1 MDSSNF
7 QPPVRRS
14 LSNEEL
20 EARVNQAMSSHSGV
34 EAVMELL
41 VAQEALRAQED
52 QEEQLWVENMRQ
64 NGSPEA
70 QAALNT
76 FLGVST
82 PTPVQEPVAE
92 VETPFVEP
100 VQVVEP
106 VQIAEPVVEVPVV
119 EAPVQP
125 EPPKA
130 PPVFTWLN
138 PAPPTPVAKPDLIEE
153 PVVEITEEEI
163 IEAIQPE
170 EPSAFSWFTK
180 TEEPEAVLVEETVV
194 EIVEVLPEE
203 TVVEIVEVLP
213 EEDLVPAGS
222 ESESEFEMLLAA
234 AAAEEEL
241 TALEE
246 SEKKTVVSLAATE
259 SNVLIPSDEHRNRGP
274 LSQLWVWIG
283 ASATIVPVL
292 LVWLLI
298 SLGLNATAVTS
309 ALVGGYFVSGLLIAV
324 AAIAGKR
331 SGLSTATISRSVFGV
346 WGNSIP
352 LSLSFL
358 VRVVV
363 AAILVSAF
371 TFFLNQLG
379 VMTEEFATVLLDV
392 AGIEFTLGFVF
403 QIVFVLAAASVA
415 LFRGTLGRTTQVLI
429 SVIAF
434 ALFIESFAAVA
445 SQSVSFTAVGST
457 ELVSL
462 TGLAGFALVVMVNLT
477 LWFALAPNISK
488 AIPMSVR
495 GIKVFSAVLVANFAL
510 PVLVGIGAV
519 LWLGSLS
526 AATTTAALSPLQ
538 ALEVLPTWAQGTVT
552 AGAALA
558 IFFATVLTL
567 RTAALDY
574 VSLFRTKSRVTGLV
588 LTVVA
593 VALALSLFAQ
603 QPESQ
608 QVTYLSNLFI
618 LVAAISAGWV
628 GIFAADVAIR
638 RQAYHELSLSRSYG
652 LYKKFNILALITWLI
667 TLAVSVALIPVNL
680 FGFDFMGFALPMI
693 GIEANVGSAAI
704 GFLATVTI
712 GMLLTF
718 AIRIPQIRKQ
728 EREVLELE
736 ARRDQLNDIFVG
748 TE

>member
-41 VAQEALRAQED
+41 VAQEALRVEED
-52 QEEQLWVENMRQ
+52 RQEQLWIDSMRQ

-70 QAALNT
+70 QAALNS
-76 FLGVST
+76 FLGIAA
-82 PTPVQEPVAE
+82 PAPVAEPVAP
-92 VETPFVEP
+92 VEPPYVEP
-100 VQVVEP
+100 VQVVE
-106 VQIAEPVVEVPVV
+106 IAPVVETPVA

-138 PAPPTPVAKPDLIEE
+138 PAPPTPVAKPEVIAEPEVEE
-153 PVVEITEEEI
+153 VVE
-163 IEAIQPE
+163 EAIVEPIEPEQP
-170 EPSAFSWFTK
+170 STFSWFTK
-180 TEEPEAVLVEETVV
+180 TEEPEVESEEVLVEETIV

-203 TVVEIVEVLP
+203 ELAPI
-213 EEDLVPAGS
+213 GS
-222 ESESEFEMLLAA
+222 ESETEFEKLLAA

-246 SEKKTVVSLAATE
+246 SEKKSVATLVATE

-274 LSQLWVWIG
+274 LSQLLVWLG

-298 SLGLNATAVTS
+298 SLGLNATAITVS
-309 ALVGGYFVSGLLIAV
+309 LVGGYLVSGLLIAV

-352 LSLSFL
+352 LTISF
-358 VRVVV
+358 VSRVAV
-363 AAILVSAF
+363 AAILVSIF
-371 TFFLNQLG
+371 TFFMNQLG
-379 VMTEEFATVLLDV
+379 VMQEVFATVLLNV

-403 QIVFVLAAASVA
+403 QIAFVLSAATVA
-415 LFRGTLGRTTQVLI
+415 IFRGTLGRTVQALI
-429 SVIAF
+429 SLVGFIVF
-434 ALFIESFAAVA
+434 AESFAALA
-445 SQSVSFTAVGST
+445 GQSVSFTAVGPT
-457 ELVSL
+457 ELISL

-495 GIKVFSAVLVANFAL
+495 GIKVFSAVLVANFAI
-510 PVLVGIGAV
+510 PAIVGVLAV

-526 AATTTAALSPLQ
+526 TLAATASLSPQ
-538 ALEVLPTWAQGTVT
+538 QVLEVLPTWAQGTLT
-552 AGAALA
+552 AGAALT
-558 IFFATVLTL
+558 IFFATILSL

-593 VALALSLFAQ
+593 TVLLLALFAQ

-608 QVTYLSNLFI
+608 QVTYLSNLFV
-618 LVAAISAGWV
+618 LVAAVSAGWI

-652 LYKKFNILALITWLI
+652 LYKKFNILALITWVL
-667 TLAVSVALIPVNL
+667 TLALAVALIPVTL
-680 FGFDFMGFALPMI
+680 FGFDFMGFALPYL
-693 GIEANVGSAAI
+693 GLEANIGSAAI
-704 GFLATVTI
+704 GFLATLTF
-712 GMLLTF
+712 GMLITF

-748 TE
+748 NE

>member
-1 MDSSNF
+1 MDFSNF

-41 VAQEALRAQED
+41 VAQEALRVEED
-52 QEEQLWVENMRQ
+52 RQEQLWIDSMRQ

-70 QAALNT
+70 QAALNS
-76 FLGVST
+76 FLGIST
-82 PTPVQEPVAE
+82 PEPVQEPVAP
-92 VETPFVEP
+92 VEPPHVEP
-100 VQVVEP
+100 VQVVE
-106 VQIAEPVVEVPVV
+106 VAPVVENPVA

-138 PAPPTPVAKPDLIEE
+138 PAPPTPVAKPEVIAE
-153 PVVEITEEEI
+153 PEVVEEVVEV
-163 IEAIQPE
+163 IEPEQP
-170 EPSAFSWFTK
+170 STFSWFTK
-180 TEEPEAVLVEETVV
+180 TEEPEVEPEEVLVEETLV
-194 EIVEVLPEE
+194 EIVEVLTEE
-203 TVVEIVEVLP
+203 ELAPI
-213 EEDLVPAGS
+213 GS
-222 ESESEFEMLLAA
+222 ESETEFEMLLAA

-246 SEKKTVVSLAATE
+246 SEKKSVATLVTAE

-274 LSQLWVWIG
+274 LSQLWVWLG

-298 SLGLNATAVTS
+298 SLGLNATAITVS
-309 ALVGGYFVSGLLIAV
+309 LVGGYLVSGLLIAA

-352 LSLSFL
+352 LTISLVS
-358 VRVVV
+358 RVTV
-363 AAILVSAF
+363 AAILVSIY
-371 TFFLNQLG
+371 TFFMNQLG
-379 VMTEEFATVLLDV
+379 VMKEEFATVLLNV
-392 AGIEFTLGFVF
+392 AGIELTLGFVF
-403 QIVFVLAAASVA
+403 QIVFVLGAAIIAS
-415 LFRGTLGRTTQVLI
+415 LRGIVGRTVQLLI
-429 SVIAF
+429 SLLGFVI
-434 ALFIESFAAVA
+434 FIESFAAVA
-445 SQSVSFTAVGST
+445 GQGVSFTAVGPT
-457 ELVSL
+457 ELISL

-495 GIKVFSAVLVANFAL
+495 GIKVFTAVLVANFAV
-510 PVLVGIGAV
+510 PAIVGVLAV

-526 AATTTAALSPLQ
+526 ALAATATLSPQQ
-538 ALEVLPTWAQGTVT
+538 ALEVLPTWAQGTLT
-552 AGAALA
+552 AGAALT
-558 IFFATVLTL
+558 IFFATILSL

-593 VALALSLFAQ
+593 TLLLLALFAQ

-608 QVTYLSNLFI
+608 QVTYLSNLFV
-618 LVAAISAGWV
+618 LVAAGSAGWI

-652 LYKKFNILALITWLI
+652 LYKKFNILALFTWVL
-667 TLAVSVALIPVNL
+667 TLALAVALIPVTL
-680 FGFDFMGFALPMI
+680 FGFDFMGFALPYL
-693 GIEANVGSAAI
+693 GLEANIGSAAI
-704 GFLATVTI
+704 GFLATLTF
-712 GMLLTF
+712 GMLITF
-718 AIRIPQIRKQ
+718 ATRIPQIRKQ

-748 TE
+748 NE

>member
-41 VAQEALRAQED
+41 VAQEALRVEED
-52 QEEQLWVENMRQ
+52 REEQLWIDNMRQ

-70 QAALNT
+70 QAALNS
-76 FLGVST
+76 FLGISN
-82 PTPVQEPVAE
+82 PAPVQEPVAP
-92 VETPFVEP
+92 VEPPYVEP
-100 VQVVEP
+100 VQVVE
-106 VQIAEPVVEVPVV
+106 IAPVVETPVA
-119 EAPVQP
+119 ETPVQP
-125 EPPKA
+125 EAPKA

-138 PAPPTPVAKPDLIEE
+138 PAPPTPVAKPE
-153 PVVEITEEEI
+153 VVEVPEVIAEPAVVEEVSEEAI

-170 EPSAFSWFTK
+170 QPSTFSWFTK
-180 TEEPEAVLVEETVV
+180 TEEPEAEPEDVVVEETLV

-203 TVVEIVEVLP
+203 ELAP
-213 EEDLVPAGS
+213 SGS
-222 ESESEFEMLLAA
+222 ESETEFEMLLAA

-246 SEKKTVVSLAATE
+246 SEKKSVATLVATE

-274 LSQLWVWIG
+274 LSQLWVWLG

-298 SLGLNATAVTS
+298 SLGLNATAITVS
-309 ALVGGYFVSGLLIAV
+309 LVGGYLVSGLLIAV

-331 SGLSTATISRSVFGV
+331 SGLSTGTISRSVFGV

-352 LSLSFL
+352 LTFAFF

-363 AAILVSAF
+363 AAILVSVF
-371 TFFLNQLG
+371 TLLMNQLG
-379 VMTEEFATVLLDV
+379 VMQEEFATVLLDV
-392 AGIEFTLGFVF
+392 AGIEFTLGLVF
-403 QIVFVLAAASVA
+403 QIVFVLAAATIAS
-415 LFRGTLGRTTQVLI
+415 LRGTLGRTVQVLI
-429 SVIAF
+429 SVVGLI
-434 ALFIESFAAVA
+434 LFIESFAAIA
-445 SQSVSFTAVGST
+445 GQSVSFTAVGPT

-495 GIKVFSAVLVANFAL
+495 GIKVFSAVLVANFAV
-510 PVLVGIGAV
+510 PALVGVLAV

-526 AATTTAALSPLQ
+526 TLAATASLSPRQ
-538 ALEVLPTWAQGTVT
+538 ALEVLPTWAQGTLT
-552 AGAALA
+552 AGAALT
-558 IFFATVLTL
+558 IFFSTILSL

-574 VSLFRTKSRVTGLV
+574 ISLFRTKSRITGLV
-588 LTVVA
+588 LTVV
-593 VALALSLFAQ
+593 VTVLLLALFAQ

-608 QVTYLSNLFI
+608 QVTYLSNLFV
-618 LVAAISAGWV
+618 LVAAVSAGWI

-652 LYKKFNILALITWLI
+652 LYKKFNVLALITWVL
-667 TLAVSVALIPVNL
+667 TLALAVALIPVTL
-680 FGFDFMGFALPMI
+680 FGFDFMGFALPYL
-693 GIEANVGSAAI
+693 GLEANIGSAAI
-704 GFLATVTI
+704 GFLATLTF
-712 GMLLTF
+712 GMLITF

-748 TE
+748 NE

>member
-41 VAQEALRAQED
+41 VAQEALRVEED
-52 QEEQLWVENMRQ
+52 RQEQLWIDSMRQ

-70 QAALNT
+70 QAALNS
-76 FLGVST
+76 FLGIST
-82 PTPVQEPVAE
+82 PTPVAEPVAP
-92 VETPFVEP
+92 VEPPYVEP
-100 VQVVEP
+100 VQVVE
-106 VQIAEPVVEVPVV
+106 IAPVVETPVA

-138 PAPPTPVAKPDLIEE
+138 PAPPTPVAKPEVIAE
-153 PVVEITEEEI
+153 PEVVEEVVE
-163 IEAIQPE
+163 EAIVEPIEPEQP
-170 EPSAFSWFTK
+170 STFSWFTK
-180 TEEPEAVLVEETVV
+180 TEEPEVESEEVLVEETIV

-203 TVVEIVEVLP
+203 ELAPI
-213 EEDLVPAGS
+213 GS
-222 ESESEFEMLLAA
+222 ESETEFEMLLAA

-246 SEKKTVVSLAATE
+246 SEKKSVATLVATE

-274 LSQLWVWIG
+274 LSQLLVWLG

-298 SLGLNATAVTS
+298 SLGLNATAITVS
-309 ALVGGYFVSGLLIAV
+309 LVAGYLVSGLLIAV

-352 LSLSFL
+352 LTISF
-358 VRVVV
+358 VSRVAV
-363 AAILVSAF
+363 AAILVSIF
-371 TFFLNQLG
+371 TFFMNQLG
-379 VMTEEFATVLLDV
+379 VMQEEFATVLLNV

-403 QIVFVLAAASVA
+403 QIVFVLAAATVA
-415 LFRGTLGRTTQVLI
+415 IFRGTLGRTVQALI
-429 SVIAF
+429 SLVGFIVF
-434 ALFIESFAAVA
+434 AESFAALA
-445 SQSVSFTAVGST
+445 GQSVSFTAVGPT
-457 ELVSL
+457 ELISL

-495 GIKVFSAVLVANFAL
+495 GIKVFSAVLVANFAI
-510 PVLVGIGAV
+510 PAIVGVLAV

-526 AATTTAALSPLQ
+526 TLAATASLSPQ
-538 ALEVLPTWAQGTVT
+538 QVLEVLPTWAQGTLT
-552 AGAALA
+552 AGAALT
-558 IFFATVLTL
+558 IFFATILSL

-574 VSLFRTKSRVTGLV
+574 VSLFRTKSRLTGLV

-593 VALALSLFAQ
+593 TVLLLALFAQ

-608 QVTYLSNLFI
+608 QVTYLSNLFV
-618 LVAAISAGWV
+618 LVAAVSAGWI

-652 LYKKFNILALITWLI
+652 LYKKFNILALITWVL
-667 TLAVSVALIPVNL
+667 TLALAVALIPVTL
-680 FGFDFMGFALPMI
+680 FGFDFMGFALPYL
-693 GIEANVGSAAI
+693 GLEANIGSAAI
-704 GFLATVTI
+704 GFLATLTF
-712 GMLLTF
+712 GMLITF

-748 TE
+748 NE

>member
-41 VAQEALRAQED
+41 VAQEALRVEED
-52 QEEQLWVENMRQ
+52 REEQLWIDNMRQ

-70 QAALNT
+70 QAALNS
-76 FLGVST
+76 FLGISN
-82 PTPVQEPVAE
+82 PAPVQEPVAP
-92 VETPFVEP
+92 VEPPYVEP
-100 VQVVEP
+100 VQVVE
-106 VQIAEPVVEVPVV
+106 IAPVVETPVA
-119 EAPVQP
+119 ETPVQP
-125 EPPKA
+125 EAPKA

-138 PAPPTPVAKPDLIEE
+138 PAPPTPVAKPE
-153 PVVEITEEEI
+153 VVEVPEVIAEPAVVEEVVE
-163 IEAIQPE
+163 EAIVEPIEPEQP
-170 EPSAFSWFTK
+170 STFSWFTK
-180 TEEPEAVLVEETVV
+180 TEEPEAEPEDVVVEETLV

-203 TVVEIVEVLP
+203 ELAP
-213 EEDLVPAGS
+213 SGS
-222 ESESEFEMLLAA
+222 ESETEFEMLLAA

-246 SEKKTVVSLAATE
+246 SEKKSVATLVATE

-274 LSQLWVWIG
+274 LSQLWVWLG

-298 SLGLNATAVTS
+298 SLGLNATAITVS
-309 ALVGGYFVSGLLIAV
+309 LVGGYLVSGLLIAV

-352 LSLSFL
+352 LTFAFF

-363 AAILVSAF
+363 AAILVSVF
-371 TFFLNQLG
+371 TLLMNQLG
-379 VMTEEFATVLLDV
+379 VMQEEFATVLLDV
-392 AGIEFTLGFVF
+392 AGIEFTLGLVF
-403 QIVFVLAAASVA
+403 QIVFVLAAATIAS
-415 LFRGTLGRTTQVLI
+415 LRGSLGRTVQVLI
-429 SVIAF
+429 SVVGLI
-434 ALFIESFAAVA
+434 LFIESFAAIA
-445 SQSVSFTAVGST
+445 GQSVSFTAVGPT

-495 GIKVFSAVLVANFAL
+495 GIKVFSAVLVANFAV
-510 PVLVGIGAV
+510 PAIVGVLAV

-526 AATTTAALSPLQ
+526 TLAATAALSPQQ
-538 ALEVLPTWAQGTVT
+538 ALEVLPTWAQGTLT
-552 AGAALA
+552 AGAALT
-558 IFFATVLTL
+558 IFFATILSL

-574 VSLFRTKSRVTGLV
+574 VSLFRTKSRITGLV
-588 LTVVA
+588 LTVV
-593 VALALSLFAQ
+593 VTVLLLALFAQ

-608 QVTYLSNLFI
+608 QVTYLSNLFV
-618 LVAAISAGWV
+618 LVAAGSAGWI

-652 LYKKFNILALITWLI
+652 LYKKFNVLALITWVL
-667 TLAVSVALIPVNL
+667 TLALAVALIPVTL
-680 FGFDFMGFALPMI
+680 FGFDFMGFALPYL
-693 GIEANVGSAAI
+693 GLEANIGSAAI
-704 GFLATVTI
+704 GFLATLTF
-712 GMLLTF
+712 GMLITF

-748 TE
+748 NE

>member
-1 MDSSNF
+1 
-7 QPPVRRS
+7 
-14 LSNEEL
+14 
-20 EARVNQAMSSHSGV
+20 
-34 EAVMELL
+34 MELL
-41 VAQEALRAQED
+41 VAQEALRVEED
-52 QEEQLWVENMRQ
+52 RQEQLWIDSMRQ

-70 QAALNT
+70 QAALNS
-76 FLGVST
+76 FLGIAA
-82 PTPVQEPVAE
+82 PAPVAEPVAP
-92 VETPFVEP
+92 VEPPYVEP
-100 VQVVEP
+100 VQVVE
-106 VQIAEPVVEVPVV
+106 IAPVVETPVA

-138 PAPPTPVAKPDLIEE
+138 PAPPTPVAKPEVIAEPEVEE
-153 PVVEITEEEI
+153 VVE
-163 IEAIQPE
+163 EAIVEPIEPEQP
-170 EPSAFSWFTK
+170 STFSWFTK
-180 TEEPEAVLVEETVV
+180 TEEPEVESEEVLVEETIV

-203 TVVEIVEVLP
+203 ELAPI
-213 EEDLVPAGS
+213 GS
-222 ESESEFEMLLAA
+222 ESETEFEKLLAA

-246 SEKKTVVSLAATE
+246 SEKKSVATLVATE

-274 LSQLWVWIG
+274 LSQLLVWLG

-298 SLGLNATAVTS
+298 SLGLNATAITVS
-309 ALVGGYFVSGLLIAV
+309 LVGGYLVSGLLIAV

-352 LSLSFL
+352 LTISF
-358 VRVVV
+358 VSRVAV
-363 AAILVSAF
+363 AAILVSIF
-371 TFFLNQLG
+371 TFFMNQLG
-379 VMTEEFATVLLDV
+379 VMQEVFATVLLNV

-403 QIVFVLAAASVA
+403 QIAFVLSAATVA
-415 LFRGTLGRTTQVLI
+415 IFRGTLGRTVQALI
-429 SVIAF
+429 SLVGFIVF
-434 ALFIESFAAVA
+434 AESFAALA
-445 SQSVSFTAVGST
+445 GQSVSFTAVGPT
-457 ELVSL
+457 ELISL

-495 GIKVFSAVLVANFAL
+495 GIKVFSAVLVANFAI
-510 PVLVGIGAV
+510 PAIVGVLAV

-526 AATTTAALSPLQ
+526 TLAATASLSPQ
-538 ALEVLPTWAQGTVT
+538 QVLEVLPTWAQGTLT
-552 AGAALA
+552 AGAALT
-558 IFFATVLTL
+558 IFFATILSL

-593 VALALSLFAQ
+593 TVLLLALFAQ

-608 QVTYLSNLFI
+608 QVTYLSNLFV
-618 LVAAISAGWV
+618 LVAAVSAGWI

-652 LYKKFNILALITWLI
+652 LYKKFNILALITWVL
-667 TLAVSVALIPVNL
+667 TLALAVALIPVTL
-680 FGFDFMGFALPMI
+680 FGFDFMGFALPYL
-693 GIEANVGSAAI
+693 GLEANIGSAAI
-704 GFLATVTI
+704 GFLATLTF
-712 GMLLTF
+712 GMLITF

-748 TE
+748 NE

>member
-1 MDSSNF
+1 
-7 QPPVRRS
+7 
-14 LSNEEL
+14 
-20 EARVNQAMSSHSGV
+20 
-34 EAVMELL
+34 MELL
-41 VAQEALRAQED
+41 VAQEALRVEED
-52 QEEQLWVENMRQ
+52 RQEQLWIDSMRQ

-70 QAALNT
+70 QAALNS
-76 FLGVST
+76 FLGIAA
-82 PTPVQEPVAE
+82 PAPVAEPVAP
-92 VETPFVEP
+92 VEPPYVEP
-100 VQVVEP
+100 VQVVE
-106 VQIAEPVVEVPVV
+106 IAPVVETPVA

-138 PAPPTPVAKPDLIEE
+138 PAPPTPVAKPE
-153 PVVEITEEEI
+153 VVEEVIAKPEVVEEVVE
-163 IEAIQPE
+163 EAIVEPIEPEQP
-170 EPSAFSWFTK
+170 STFSWFTK
-180 TEEPEAVLVEETVV
+180 TEEPEVEPEEVLVEETIV

-203 TVVEIVEVLP
+203 ELAPI
-213 EEDLVPAGS
+213 GS
-222 ESESEFEMLLAA
+222 ESETEFEMLLAA

-246 SEKKTVVSLAATE
+246 SEKKSVATLVATE
-259 SNVLIPSDEHRNRGP
+259 SNVLIPSDEHRNREP
-274 LSQLWVWIG
+274 LSQLLVWLG

-298 SLGLNATAVTS
+298 SLGLNATAITVS
-309 ALVGGYFVSGLLIAV
+309 LVGGYLVSGLLIAV

-352 LSLSFL
+352 LTISF
-358 VRVVV
+358 VSRVAV
-363 AAILVSAF
+363 AAILVSIF
-371 TFFLNQLG
+371 TFFMNQLG
-379 VMTEEFATVLLDV
+379 VMQEVFATVLLNV

-403 QIVFVLAAASVA
+403 QIAFVLSAATVA
-415 LFRGTLGRTTQVLI
+415 IFRGTLGRTVQALI
-429 SVIAF
+429 SLVGFIVF
-434 ALFIESFAAVA
+434 AESFAALA
-445 SQSVSFTAVGST
+445 GQSVSFTAVGPT
-457 ELVSL
+457 ELISL

-495 GIKVFSAVLVANFAL
+495 GIKVFSAVLVANFAI
-510 PVLVGIGAV
+510 PAIVGVLAV

-526 AATTTAALSPLQ
+526 TLAATASLSPQ
-538 ALEVLPTWAQGTVT
+538 QVLEVLPTWAQGTLT
-552 AGAALA
+552 AGAALT
-558 IFFATVLTL
+558 IFFATILSL

-593 VALALSLFAQ
+593 TVLLLALFAQ

-608 QVTYLSNLFI
+608 QVTYLSNLFV
-618 LVAAISAGWV
+618 LVAAVSAGWI

-652 LYKKFNILALITWLI
+652 LYKKFNILALITWVL
-667 TLAVSVALIPVNL
+667 TLALAVALIPVTL
-680 FGFDFMGFALPMI
+680 FGFDFMGFALPYL
-693 GIEANVGSAAI
+693 GLEANIGSAAI
-704 GFLATVTI
+704 GFLATLTF
-712 GMLLTF
+712 GMLITF

-748 TE
+748 NE

>member
-41 VAQEALRAQED
+41 VAQEALRVEED
-52 QEEQLWVENMRQ
+52 REEQLWIDNMRQ

-70 QAALNT
+70 QAALNS
-76 FLGVST
+76 FLGISN
-82 PTPVQEPVAE
+82 PAPVQEPVAPAE
-92 VETPFVEP
+92 PPYVEP
-100 VQVVEP
+100 VQVAE
-106 VQIAEPVVEVPVV
+106 IAPVVDTPVA
-119 EAPVQP
+119 ETPVQP
-125 EPPKA
+125 EAPKA

-138 PAPPTPVAKPDLIEE
+138 PAPTTPVAKPE
-153 PVVEITEEEI
+153 VVEVPEVIAEPEVVEEVVE
-163 IEAIQPE
+163 EAFVEPPKPEQP
-170 EPSAFSWFTK
+170 STFSWFTK
-180 TEEPEAVLVEETVV
+180 TEEPEAQLEEVVVEETLV

-203 TVVEIVEVLP
+203 ELAP
-213 EEDLVPAGS
+213 SGS
-222 ESESEFEMLLAA
+222 ESETEFEMLLAA

-246 SEKKTVVSLAATE
+246 SEKKSVATLVATE

-274 LSQLWVWIG
+274 LSQLWVWLG

-298 SLGLNATAVTS
+298 SLGLNATAITVS
-309 ALVGGYFVSGLLIAV
+309 LVGGYLVSGLLIAV

-352 LSLSFL
+352 LAISF
-358 VRVVV
+358 VSRVAV
-363 AAILVSAF
+363 AAILVSIF
-371 TFFLNQLG
+371 TFFMNQLG
-379 VMTEEFATVLLDV
+379 VMQEEFATVLLGV

-403 QIVFVLAAASVA
+403 QIVFVLGAAIIAS
-415 LFRGTLGRTTQVLI
+415 LRGIVGRTVQLLVSLLGF
-429 SVIAF
+429 VI
-434 ALFIESFAAVA
+434 FIESFAGIAG
-445 SQSVSFTAVGST
+445 QSVSFTAVGPT

-495 GIKVFSAVLVANFAL
+495 GIKVFSAVLVANFAV
-510 PVLVGIGAV
+510 PALVGVLAV

-526 AATTTAALSPLQ
+526 TLAASASLSPQQ
-538 ALEVLPTWAQGTVT
+538 ALEVLPTWAQGTLT
-552 AGAALA
+552 AGAALT
-558 IFFATVLTL
+558 IFFATILSL

-574 VSLFRTKSRVTGLV
+574 VSLFRTKSRITGLV
-588 LTVVA
+588 LTVV
-593 VALALSLFAQ
+593 VTVLLLALFAQ

-608 QVTYLSNLFI
+608 QVTYLSNLFV
-618 LVAAISAGWV
+618 LVAAVSAGWI

-652 LYKKFNILALITWLI
+652 LYKKFNILALITWVL
-667 TLAVSVALIPVNL
+667 TLALAVALIPVTL
-680 FGFDFMGFALPMI
+680 FGFDFMGFALPYL
-693 GIEANVGSAAI
+693 GLEANIGSAAI
-704 GFLATVTI
+704 GFLATLTF
-712 GMLLTF
+712 GMLITF

-748 TE
+748 NE

>member
-41 VAQEALRAQED
+41 VAQEALRVEED
-52 QEEQLWVENMRQ
+52 REEQLWIDNMRQ

-70 QAALNT
+70 QAALNS
-76 FLGVST
+76 FLGISN
-82 PTPVQEPVAE
+82 PAPVQEPVAPAE
-92 VETPFVEP
+92 PPYVEP
-100 VQVVEP
+100 VQVAEIAP
-106 VQIAEPVVEVPVV
+106 VIDTPVAET
-119 EAPVQP
+119 PVQP
-125 EPPKA
+125 EAPKA

-138 PAPPTPVAKPDLIEE
+138 PAPPTPVAKPE
-153 PVVEITEEEI
+153 VVEEVVE
-163 IEAIQPE
+163 EAIVEPPKPEQP
-170 EPSAFSWFTK
+170 STFSWFTK
-180 TEEPEAVLVEETVV
+180 TEEPEAQTEEVVVEETLV

-203 TVVEIVEVLP
+203 ELAP
-213 EEDLVPAGS
+213 SGS
-222 ESESEFEMLLAA
+222 ESETEFEMLLAA

-246 SEKKTVVSLAATE
+246 SEKKSVATLVATE

-274 LSQLWVWIG
+274 LSQLWVWLG

-298 SLGLNATAVTS
+298 SLGLNATAITVS
-309 ALVGGYFVSGLLIAV
+309 LVGGYLVSGLLIAV

-352 LSLSFL
+352 LVISF
-358 VRVVV
+358 VSRVAV
-363 AAILVSAF
+363 AAILVSIF
-371 TFFLNQLG
+371 TFFMNQLG
-379 VMTEEFATVLLDV
+379 VMQEEFATVLLNI
-392 AGIEFTLGFVF
+392 AGVEFTLGFVF
-403 QIVFVLAAASVA
+403 QIVFVLGAAIIAS
-415 LFRGTLGRTTQVLI
+415 LRGIVGRTVQLLVSLLGF
-429 SVIAF
+429 VI
-434 ALFIESFAAVA
+434 FIESFAGIAG
-445 SQSVSFTAVGST
+445 QSVSFTAVGPT

-495 GIKVFSAVLVANFAL
+495 GIKVFSAVLVANFAV
-510 PVLVGIGAV
+510 PALVGVLAV

-526 AATTTAALSPLQ
+526 TLAATASLSPQQ
-538 ALEVLPTWAQGTVT
+538 ALEVLPTWAQGTLT
-552 AGAALA
+552 AGAALT
-558 IFFATVLTL
+558 IFFATILSL

-574 VSLFRTKSRVTGLV
+574 VSLFRTKSRITALV
-588 LTVVA
+588 LTVV
-593 VALALSLFAQ
+593 VTVLLLALFAQ

-608 QVTYLSNLFI
+608 QVTYLSNLFV
-618 LVAAISAGWV
+618 LVAAGSAGWI

-652 LYKKFNILALITWLI
+652 LYKKFNILALITWVL
-667 TLAVSVALIPVNL
+667 TLALAVALIPVTL
-680 FGFDFMGFALPMI
+680 FGFDFMGFALPYL
-693 GIEANVGSAAI
+693 GLEANIGSAAI
-704 GFLATVTI
+704 GFLATLTF
-712 GMLLTF
+712 GMLITF

-748 TE
+748 NE

>member
-1 MDSSNF
+1 
-7 QPPVRRS
+7 
-14 LSNEEL
+14 
-20 EARVNQAMSSHSGV
+20 
-34 EAVMELL
+34 MELL
-41 VAQEALRAQED
+41 VAQEALRVEED
-52 QEEQLWVENMRQ
+52 REEQLWIENMRQ

-70 QAALNT
+70 KAALNS
-76 FLGVST
+76 FLGIET
-82 PTPVQEPVAE
+82 PAPVQEPVAP
-92 VETPFVEP
+92 VETPVVEP

-106 VQIAEPVVEVPVV
+106 IQIEEPVVETPVV
-119 EAPVQP
+119 EAPVQQ
-125 EPPKA
+125 EPVKA

-138 PAPPTPVAKPDLIEE
+138 PAPPTPVAKPEVIAE
-153 PVVEITEEEI
+153 PEVVEEISEEEI
-163 IEAIQPE
+163 IEAIQPQQ
-170 EPSAFSWFTK
+170 PSTFSWFTK
-180 TEEPEAVLVEETVV
+180 PEEPEAQPEEVLVEETVV
-194 EIVEVLPEE
+194 EV
-203 TVVEIVEVLP
+203 VEVLP
-213 EEDLVPAGS
+213 EEDLAPIGS
-222 ESESEFEMLLAA
+222 ESETEFEKLLAA

-246 SEKKTVVSLAATE
+246 SETKTVATLVATE

-274 LSQLWVWIG
+274 LSQLWVWLG

-298 SLGLNATAVTS
+298 SLGLNATAITVS
-309 ALVGGYFVSGLLIAV
+309 LVGGYLVSGVLIAV

-352 LSLSFL
+352 LTISF
-358 VRVVV
+358 VSRVAV

-371 TFFLNQLG
+371 TFFMNQLG
-379 VMTEEFATVLLDV
+379 VMTEVFATVLVDV
-392 AGIEFTLGFVF
+392 VGIELTLGFVF
-403 QIVFVLAAASVA
+403 QVVVVLAAATFA
-415 LFRGTLGRTTQVLI
+415 LFRGNLGRTVQALI
-429 SVIAF
+429 SIVGFVIF
-434 ALFIESFAAVA
+434 VESFAALADEGVN
-445 SQSVSFTAVGST
+445 FTAVGPT

-495 GIKVFSAVLVANFAL
+495 GIKVFSAVLVANFLVPA
-510 PVLVGIGAV
+510 LVGIGAV

-526 AATTTAALSPLQ
+526 ALTATAALSPQQ
-538 ALEVLPTWAQGTVT
+538 ALEVLPTWAQGTLT
-552 AGAALA
+552 AGAALTL
-558 IFFATVLTL
+558 FFVTILTI

-574 VSLFRTKSRVTGLV
+574 VSLFRTKSRATGIV

-593 VALALSLFAQ
+593 TVLLLVLFAQ

-608 QVTYLSNLFI
+608 QVTYLSNIFV
-618 LVAAISAGWV
+618 LVAAVTAGWI

-652 LYKKFNILALITWLI
+652 LYKKFNILALITWVL
-667 TLAVSVALIPVNL
+667 TLAVAVALIPVTL
-680 FGFDFMGFALPMI
+680 FGFDFMGFALPYL
-693 GIEANVGSAAI
+693 GLEANIGSAAI
-704 GFLATVTI
+704 GFLATVTF

-718 AIRIPQIRKQ
+718 AIRVPQIRKQ

-748 TE
+748 NE

>member
-41 VAQEALRAQED
+41 VAQEALRVEED
-52 QEEQLWVENMRQ
+52 RQEQLWIDSMRQ

-70 QAALNT
+70 QAALNS
-76 FLGVST
+76 FLGIAA
-82 PTPVQEPVAE
+82 PAPVAEPVAP
-92 VETPFVEP
+92 VEPPYVEP
-100 VQVVEP
+100 VQVVE
-106 VQIAEPVVEVPVV
+106 IAPVVETPVA

-138 PAPPTPVAKPDLIEE
+138 PAPPTPVAKPE
-153 PVVEITEEEI
+153 VVEEVIAKPEVVEEVVE
-163 IEAIQPE
+163 EAIVEPIEPEQP
-170 EPSAFSWFTK
+170 STFSWFTK
-180 TEEPEAVLVEETVV
+180 TEEPEVEPEEVLVEETIV

-203 TVVEIVEVLP
+203 ELAPI
-213 EEDLVPAGS
+213 GS
-222 ESESEFEMLLAA
+222 ESETEFEMLLAA

-246 SEKKTVVSLAATE
+246 SEKKSVATLVATE
-259 SNVLIPSDEHRNRGP
+259 SNVLIPSDEHRNREP
-274 LSQLWVWIG
+274 LSQLLVWLG

-298 SLGLNATAVTS
+298 SLGLNATAITVS
-309 ALVGGYFVSGLLIAV
+309 LVGGYLVSGLLIAV

-352 LSLSFL
+352 LTISF
-358 VRVVV
+358 VSRVAV
-363 AAILVSAF
+363 AAILVSIF
-371 TFFLNQLG
+371 TFFMNQLG
-379 VMTEEFATVLLDV
+379 VMQEVFATVLLNV

-403 QIVFVLAAASVA
+403 QIAFVLSAATVA
-415 LFRGTLGRTTQVLI
+415 IFRGTLGRTVQALI
-429 SVIAF
+429 SLVGFIVF
-434 ALFIESFAAVA
+434 AESFAALA
-445 SQSVSFTAVGST
+445 GQSVSFTAVGPT
-457 ELVSL
+457 ELISL

-495 GIKVFSAVLVANFAL
+495 GIKVFSAVLVANFAI
-510 PVLVGIGAV
+510 PAIVGVLAV

-526 AATTTAALSPLQ
+526 TLAATASLSPQ
-538 ALEVLPTWAQGTVT
+538 QVLEVLPTWAQGTLT
-552 AGAALA
+552 AGAALT
-558 IFFATVLTL
+558 IFFATILSL

-593 VALALSLFAQ
+593 TVLLLALFAQ

-608 QVTYLSNLFI
+608 QVTYLSNLFV
-618 LVAAISAGWV
+618 LVAAVSAGWI

-652 LYKKFNILALITWLI
+652 LYKKFNILALITWVL
-667 TLAVSVALIPVNL
+667 TLALAVALIPVTL
-680 FGFDFMGFALPMI
+680 FGFDFMGFALPYL
-693 GIEANVGSAAI
+693 GLEANIGSAAI
-704 GFLATVTI
+704 GFLATLTF
-712 GMLLTF
+712 GMLITF

-748 TE
+748 NE

>member
-41 VAQEALRAQED
+41 VAQEALRVEED
-52 QEEQLWVENMRQ
+52 REEQLWIENMRQ

-70 QAALNT
+70 QAALNS
-76 FLGVST
+76 FLGIET
-82 PTPVQEPVAE
+82 PAPVQEPVAP
-92 VETPFVEP
+92 VETPVVEP

-106 VQIAEPVVEVPVV
+106 IQVEEPVVDAPVV
-119 EAPVQP
+119 EAPVQQ
-125 EPPKA
+125 EPVKA

-138 PAPPTPVAKPDLIEE
+138 PAPPTPVAKPEVIAE
-153 PVVEITEEEI
+153 PEVVEEISEEEI

-170 EPSAFSWFTK
+170 QPSTFSWFTK
-180 TEEPEAVLVEETVV
+180 PEEPEAQPEEVLVEETVV
-194 EIVEVLPEE
+194 EV
-203 TVVEIVEVLP
+203 VEVLP
-213 EEDLVPAGS
+213 EEDLAPIGS
-222 ESESEFEMLLAA
+222 ESETEFEKLLAA

-246 SEKKTVVSLAATE
+246 SEKKTVATLVATE

-274 LSQLWVWIG
+274 LSQLWVWLG

-298 SLGLNATAVTS
+298 SLGLNATAITVS
-309 ALVGGYFVSGLLIAV
+309 LVGGYLVSGVLIAV

-331 SGLSTATISRSVFGV
+331 SGLSTATISRAVFGV

-352 LSLSFL
+352 LTISF
-358 VRVVV
+358 VSRVAV

-371 TFFLNQLG
+371 TFFMNQLG
-379 VMTEEFATVLLDV
+379 VMTEVFSTVLLDV
-392 AGIEFTLGFVF
+392 VGVELTLGFVF
-403 QIVFVLAAASVA
+403 QVVFVLAAATFA
-415 LFRGTLGRTTQVLI
+415 LFRGTLGRTVQALVSI
-429 SVIAF
+429 VGFVIF
-434 ALFIESFAAVA
+434 VESFASLADQGVN
-445 SQSVSFTAVGST
+445 FTAVGPT

-495 GIKVFSAVLVANFAL
+495 GIKVFSAVLVANFL
-510 PVLVGIGAV
+510 VPTLVGIAAV

-526 AATTTAALSPLQ
+526 ALAATASLSPQQ
-538 ALEVLPTWAQGTVT
+538 ALEVLPTWAQGTLT
-552 AGAALA
+552 AGAALTL
-558 IFFATVLTL
+558 FFVTILTI

-574 VSLFRTKSRVTGLV
+574 VSLFRTKSRATGVV

-593 VALALSLFAQ
+593 TVLLLVLFAQ

-608 QVTYLSNLFI
+608 QVTYLSNIFV
-618 LVAAISAGWV
+618 LVAAVTAGWI

-652 LYKKFNILALITWLI
+652 LYKKFNILALITWVL
-667 TLAVSVALIPVNL
+667 TLAVAVALIPVTL
-680 FGFDFMGFALPMI
+680 FGFDFMGFALPYL
-693 GIEANVGSAAI
+693 GLEANIGSAAI
-704 GFLATVTI
+704 GNLATVTF

-748 TE
+748 NE

>member
-1 MDSSNF
+1 
-7 QPPVRRS
+7 
-14 LSNEEL
+14 
-20 EARVNQAMSSHSGV
+20 MSSHSGV

-41 VAQEALRAQED
+41 VAQEALRVEED
-52 QEEQLWVENMRQ
+52 RQEQLWIDSMRQ

-70 QAALNT
+70 QAALNS
-76 FLGVST
+76 FLGIST
-82 PTPVQEPVAE
+82 AEPVQEPVAP
-92 VETPFVEP
+92 VEPPHVEP
-100 VQVVEP
+100 VQVVE
-106 VQIAEPVVEVPVV
+106 VAPVVENPVA

-138 PAPPTPVAKPDLIEE
+138 PAPPTPVAKPAVIAE
-153 PVVEITEEEI
+153 PEVVEDVVEV
-163 IEAIQPE
+163 IEPEQP
-170 EPSAFSWFTK
+170 STFSWFTK
-180 TEEPEAVLVEETVV
+180 TEEPEVQLEEVLVEETLV

-203 TVVEIVEVLP
+203 ELAPI
-213 EEDLVPAGS
+213 GS
-222 ESESEFEMLLAA
+222 ESETEFEMLLAA

-246 SEKKTVVSLAATE
+246 SEKKSVATLVAAE

-274 LSQLWVWIG
+274 LSQLWVWLG

-298 SLGLNATAVTS
+298 SLGLNATAITVS
-309 ALVGGYFVSGLLIAV
+309 LVGGYLVSGLLIAA

-352 LSLSFL
+352 LTISF
-358 VRVVV
+358 VSRVTV
-363 AAILVSAF
+363 AAILVSIY
-371 TFFLNQLG
+371 TFFMNQLG
-379 VMTEEFATVLLDV
+379 VMKEEFATVLLNV
-392 AGIEFTLGFVF
+392 AGIELTLGFVF
-403 QIVFVLAAASVA
+403 QIVFVLGAAIIAS
-415 LFRGTLGRTTQVLI
+415 LRGIVGRTVQLLI
-429 SVIAF
+429 SLLGFVI
-434 ALFIESFAAVA
+434 FIESFAAVA
-445 SQSVSFTAVGST
+445 GQGVSFTAVGPT
-457 ELVSL
+457 ELISL

-495 GIKVFSAVLVANFAL
+495 GIKVFTAVLVANFAV
-510 PVLVGIGAV
+510 PAIVGVLAV

-526 AATTTAALSPLQ
+526 ALAATATLSPQQ
-538 ALEVLPTWAQGTVT
+538 ALEVLPTWAQGTLT
-552 AGAALA
+552 AGAALT
-558 IFFATVLTL
+558 IFFATILSL

-593 VALALSLFAQ
+593 TLLLLALFAQ

-608 QVTYLSNLFI
+608 QVTYLSNLFV
-618 LVAAISAGWV
+618 LVAAGSAGWI

-652 LYKKFNILALITWLI
+652 LYKKFNILALITWVL
-667 TLAVSVALIPVNL
+667 TLALAVALIPVTL
-680 FGFDFMGFALPMI
+680 FGFDFMGFALPYL
-693 GIEANVGSAAI
+693 GLEANIGSAAI
-704 GFLATVTI
+704 GFLATLTF
-712 GMLLTF
+712 GMLITF
-718 AIRIPQIRKQ
+718 ATRIPQIRKQ

-748 TE
+748 NE

>member
-41 VAQEALRAQED
+41 VAQEALRVEED
-52 QEEQLWVENMRQ
+52 RQEQLWIDSMRQ

-70 QAALNT
+70 QAALNS
-76 FLGVST
+76 FLGIAA
-82 PTPVQEPVAE
+82 PAPVAEPVAP
-92 VETPFVEP
+92 VEPPYVEP
-100 VQVVEP
+100 VQVVE
-106 VQIAEPVVEVPVV
+106 IAPVVETPVA

-138 PAPPTPVAKPDLIEE
+138 PAPPTPVAKPE
-153 PVVEITEEEI
+153 VVEEVIAKPEVVEEVVE
-163 IEAIQPE
+163 EAIVEPIEPEQP
-170 EPSAFSWFTK
+170 STFSWFTK
-180 TEEPEAVLVEETVV
+180 TEEPEVEPEEVLVEETIV

-203 TVVEIVEVLP
+203 ELAPI
-213 EEDLVPAGS
+213 GS
-222 ESESEFEMLLAA
+222 ESETEFEMLLAA

-246 SEKKTVVSLAATE
+246 SEKKSVATLVATE
-259 SNVLIPSDEHRNRGP
+259 SNVLIPSDEHRNREP
-274 LSQLWVWIG
+274 LSQLLVWLG

-298 SLGLNATAVTS
+298 SLGLNATAITVS
-309 ALVGGYFVSGLLIAV
+309 LVGGYLVSGLLIAV

-352 LSLSFL
+352 LTISF
-358 VRVVV
+358 VSRVAV
-363 AAILVSAF
+363 AAILVSIF
-371 TFFLNQLG
+371 TFFMNQLG
-379 VMTEEFATVLLDV
+379 VMQEVFATVLLNV

-403 QIVFVLAAASVA
+403 QIAFVLAAATVA
-415 LFRGTLGRTTQVLI
+415 IFRGTLGRTVQALI
-429 SVIAF
+429 SLVGFIVF
-434 ALFIESFAAVA
+434 AESFAALA
-445 SQSVSFTAVGST
+445 GQSVSFTAVGPS
-457 ELVSL
+457 ELISL

-495 GIKVFSAVLVANFAL
+495 GIKVFSAVLVANFAI
-510 PVLVGIGAV
+510 PAIVGVLAV

-526 AATTTAALSPLQ
+526 TLAATASLSPQ
-538 ALEVLPTWAQGTVT
+538 QVLEVLPTWAQGTLT
-552 AGAALA
+552 AGAALT
-558 IFFATVLTL
+558 IFFATILSL

-593 VALALSLFAQ
+593 TVLLLALFAQ

-608 QVTYLSNLFI
+608 QVTYLSNLFV
-618 LVAAISAGWV
+618 LVAAVSAGWI

-652 LYKKFNILALITWLI
+652 LYKKFNILALITWVL
-667 TLAVSVALIPVNL
+667 TLALAVALIPVTL
-680 FGFDFMGFALPMI
+680 FGFDFMGFALPYL
-693 GIEANVGSAAI
+693 GLEANIGSAAI
-704 GFLATVTI
+704 GFLATLTF
-712 GMLLTF
+712 GMLITF

-748 TE
+748 NE

>member
-1 MDSSNF
+1 
-7 QPPVRRS
+7 
-14 LSNEEL
+14 
-20 EARVNQAMSSHSGV
+20 
-34 EAVMELL
+34 MELL
-41 VAQEALRAQED
+41 VAQEALRVEED
-52 QEEQLWVENMRQ
+52 RQEQLWIDSMRQ

-70 QAALNT
+70 QAALNS
-76 FLGVST
+76 FLGIAA
-82 PTPVQEPVAE
+82 PAPVAEPVAP
-92 VETPFVEP
+92 VEPPYVEP
-100 VQVVEP
+100 VQVVE
-106 VQIAEPVVEVPVV
+106 IAPVVETPVA

-138 PAPPTPVAKPDLIEE
+138 PAPPTPVAKPEVIAEPEVEE
-153 PVVEITEEEI
+153 VVE
-163 IEAIQPE
+163 EAIVEPIEPEQP
-170 EPSAFSWFTK
+170 STFSWFTK
-180 TEEPEAVLVEETVV
+180 TEEPEVEPEEVLVEETIV

-203 TVVEIVEVLP
+203 ELAPI
-213 EEDLVPAGS
+213 GS
-222 ESESEFEMLLAA
+222 ESETEFEMLLAA

-246 SEKKTVVSLAATE
+246 SEKKSVATLVATE
-259 SNVLIPSDEHRNRGP
+259 SNVLIPSDEHRNREP
-274 LSQLWVWIG
+274 LSQLLVWLG

-298 SLGLNATAVTS
+298 SLGLNATAITVS
-309 ALVGGYFVSGLLIAV
+309 LVGGYLVSGLLIAV

-352 LSLSFL
+352 LTISF
-358 VRVVV
+358 VSRVAV
-363 AAILVSAF
+363 AAILVSIF
-371 TFFLNQLG
+371 TFFMNQLG
-379 VMTEEFATVLLDV
+379 VMQEVFATVLLNV

-403 QIVFVLAAASVA
+403 QIAFVLSAATVA
-415 LFRGTLGRTTQVLI
+415 IFRGTLGRTVQALI
-429 SVIAF
+429 SLVGFIVF
-434 ALFIESFAAVA
+434 AESFAALA
-445 SQSVSFTAVGST
+445 GQSVSFTAVGPT
-457 ELVSL
+457 ELISL

-495 GIKVFSAVLVANFAL
+495 GIKVFSAVLVANFAI
-510 PVLVGIGAV
+510 PAIVGVLAV

-526 AATTTAALSPLQ
+526 TLAATASLSPQ
-538 ALEVLPTWAQGTVT
+538 QVLEVLPTWAQGTLT
-552 AGAALA
+552 AGAALT
-558 IFFATVLTL
+558 IFFATILSL

-593 VALALSLFAQ
+593 TVLLLALFAQ

-608 QVTYLSNLFI
+608 QVTYLSNLFV
-618 LVAAISAGWV
+618 LVAAVSAGWI

-652 LYKKFNILALITWLI
+652 LYKKFNILALITWVL
-667 TLAVSVALIPVNL
+667 TLALAVALIPVTL
-680 FGFDFMGFALPMI
+680 FGFDFMGFALPYL
-693 GIEANVGSAAI
+693 GLEANIGSAAI
-704 GFLATVTI
+704 GFLATLTF
-712 GMLLTF
+712 GMLITF

-748 TE
+748 NE

>member
-41 VAQEALRAQED
+41 VAQEALRVEED
-52 QEEQLWVENMRQ
+52 REEQLWIDNMRQ

-70 QAALNT
+70 QAALNS
-76 FLGVST
+76 FLGISN
-82 PTPVQEPVAE
+82 PAPVQEPVAPAE
-92 VETPFVEP
+92 PPYVEP
-100 VQVVEP
+100 VQVAEIAP
-106 VQIAEPVVEVPVV
+106 VIDTPVAET
-119 EAPVQP
+119 PVQP
-125 EPPKA
+125 EAPKA

-138 PAPPTPVAKPDLIEE
+138 PAPPTPVAKPE
-153 PVVEITEEEI
+153 VVEVPEVVAEPEVVEEVVE
-163 IEAIQPE
+163 EAFVEPPKPEQP
-170 EPSAFSWFTK
+170 STFSWFTK
-180 TEEPEAVLVEETVV
+180 TEEPEAQTEEVVVEETLV

-203 TVVEIVEVLP
+203 ELAP
-213 EEDLVPAGS
+213 SGS
-222 ESESEFEMLLAA
+222 ESETEFEMLLAA

-246 SEKKTVVSLAATE
+246 SEKKSVATLVATE

-274 LSQLWVWIG
+274 LSQLWVWLG

-298 SLGLNATAVTS
+298 SLGLNATAITVS
-309 ALVGGYFVSGLLIAV
+309 LVGGYLVSGLLIAV

-352 LSLSFL
+352 LVISF
-358 VRVVV
+358 VSRVAV
-363 AAILVSAF
+363 AAILVSIF
-371 TFFLNQLG
+371 TFFMNQLG
-379 VMTEEFATVLLDV
+379 VMQEEFATVLLNI
-392 AGIEFTLGFVF
+392 AGVEFTLGFVF
-403 QIVFVLAAASVA
+403 QIVFVLGAAIIAS
-415 LFRGTLGRTTQVLI
+415 LRGIVGRTVQLLVSLLGF
-429 SVIAF
+429 VI
-434 ALFIESFAAVA
+434 FIESFAGIAG
-445 SQSVSFTAVGST
+445 QSVSFTAVGPT

-495 GIKVFSAVLVANFAL
+495 GIKVFSAVLVANFAV
-510 PVLVGIGAV
+510 PALVGVLAV

-526 AATTTAALSPLQ
+526 TLAATASLSPQQ
-538 ALEVLPTWAQGTVT
+538 ALEVLPTWAQGTLT
-552 AGAALA
+552 AGAALT
-558 IFFATVLTL
+558 IFFATILSL

-574 VSLFRTKSRVTGLV
+574 VSLFRTKSRITALV
-588 LTVVA
+588 LTVV
-593 VALALSLFAQ
+593 VTVLLLALFAQ

-608 QVTYLSNLFI
+608 QVTYLSNLFV
-618 LVAAISAGWV
+618 LVAAGSAGWI

-652 LYKKFNILALITWLI
+652 LYKKFNILALITWVL
-667 TLAVSVALIPVNL
+667 TLALAVALIPVTL
-680 FGFDFMGFALPMI
+680 FGFDFMGFALPYL
-693 GIEANVGSAAI
+693 GLEANIGSAAI
-704 GFLATVTI
+704 GFLATLTF
-712 GMLLTF
+712 GMLITF

-748 TE
+748 NE

>member
-1 MDSSNF
+1 
-7 QPPVRRS
+7 
-14 LSNEEL
+14 
-20 EARVNQAMSSHSGV
+20 
-34 EAVMELL
+34 MELL
-41 VAQEALRAQED
+41 VAQEALRVEED
-52 QEEQLWVENMRQ
+52 RQEQLWIDSMRQ

-70 QAALNT
+70 QAALNS
-76 FLGVST
+76 FLGIAA
-82 PTPVQEPVAE
+82 PAPVAEPVAP
-92 VETPFVEP
+92 VEPPYVEP
-100 VQVVEP
+100 VQVVE
-106 VQIAEPVVEVPVV
+106 IAPVVETPVA

-138 PAPPTPVAKPDLIEE
+138 PAPPTPVAKPE
-153 PVVEITEEEI
+153 VVEEVIAKPEVVEEVVE
-163 IEAIQPE
+163 EAIVEPIEPEQP
-170 EPSAFSWFTK
+170 STFSWFTK
-180 TEEPEAVLVEETVV
+180 TEEPEVEPEEVLVEETIV

-203 TVVEIVEVLP
+203 ELAPI
-213 EEDLVPAGS
+213 GS
-222 ESESEFEMLLAA
+222 ESETEFEMLLAA

-246 SEKKTVVSLAATE
+246 SEKKSVATLVATE

-274 LSQLWVWIG
+274 LSQLLVWLG

-298 SLGLNATAVTS
+298 SLGLNATAITVS
-309 ALVGGYFVSGLLIAV
+309 LVGGYLVSGLLIAV

-352 LSLSFL
+352 LTISF
-358 VRVVV
+358 VSRVAV
-363 AAILVSAF
+363 AAILVSIF
-371 TFFLNQLG
+371 TFFMNQLG
-379 VMTEEFATVLLDV
+379 VMQEVFATVLLNV

-403 QIVFVLAAASVA
+403 QIAFVLSAATVA
-415 LFRGTLGRTTQVLI
+415 IFRGTLGRTVQALI
-429 SVIAF
+429 SLVGFIVF
-434 ALFIESFAAVA
+434 AESFAALA
-445 SQSVSFTAVGST
+445 GQSVSFTAVGPT
-457 ELVSL
+457 ELISL

-495 GIKVFSAVLVANFAL
+495 GIKVFSAVLVANFAI
-510 PVLVGIGAV
+510 PAIVGVLAV

-526 AATTTAALSPLQ
+526 TLAATASLSPQ
-538 ALEVLPTWAQGTVT
+538 QVLEVLPTWAQGTLT
-552 AGAALA
+552 AGAALT
-558 IFFATVLTL
+558 IFFATILSL

-593 VALALSLFAQ
+593 TVLLLALFAQ

-608 QVTYLSNLFI
+608 QVTYLSNLFV
-618 LVAAISAGWV
+618 LVAAVSAGWI

-652 LYKKFNILALITWLI
+652 LYKKFNILALITWVL
-667 TLAVSVALIPVNL
+667 TLALAVALIPVTL
-680 FGFDFMGFALPMI
+680 FGFDFMGFALPYL
-693 GIEANVGSAAI
+693 GLEANIGSAAI
-704 GFLATVTI
+704 GFLATLTF
-712 GMLLTF
+712 GMLITF

-748 TE
+748 NE

>member
-1 MDSSNF
+1 
-7 QPPVRRS
+7 
-14 LSNEEL
+14 
-20 EARVNQAMSSHSGV
+20 
-34 EAVMELL
+34 MELL
-41 VAQEALRAQED
+41 VAQEALRVEED
-52 QEEQLWVENMRQ
+52 RQEQLWIDSMRQ

-70 QAALNT
+70 QAALNS
-76 FLGVST
+76 FLGIST
-82 PTPVQEPVAE
+82 PAPVAEPVAP
-92 VETPFVEP
+92 VEPPYVEP
-100 VQVVEP
+100 VQVVE
-106 VQIAEPVVEVPVV
+106 IAPVVETPVA

-138 PAPPTPVAKPDLIEE
+138 PAPPTPVAKPEVVAEPEVEKVVEEAIVE
-153 PVVEITEEEI
+153 PVEPE
-163 IEAIQPE
+163 QP
-170 EPSAFSWFTK
+170 STFSWFTK
-180 TEEPEAVLVEETVV
+180 TEEPEVAPEEVLVEETLV
-194 EIVEVLPEE
+194 EIVEVSPQEE
-203 TVVEIVEVLP
+203 LAPI
-213 EEDLVPAGS
+213 GS
-222 ESESEFEMLLAA
+222 ESETEFEMLLAA

-246 SEKKTVVSLAATE
+246 SEKKSVATLVATE

-274 LSQLWVWIG
+274 LSQLWVWLG

-298 SLGLNATAVTS
+298 SLGLNATAITVS
-309 ALVGGYFVSGLLIAV
+309 LVGGYLVSGLLIAV

-352 LSLSFL
+352 LTISF
-358 VRVVV
+358 VSRVAV
-363 AAILVSAF
+363 AAILVSIF
-371 TFFLNQLG
+371 TFFMNQLG
-379 VMTEEFATVLLDV
+379 VMQEEFATVLLNV
-392 AGIEFTLGFVF
+392 SGIEFTLGFVF
-403 QIVFVLAAASVA
+403 QIVFVFGAAIIAS
-415 LFRGTLGRTTQVLI
+415 LRGIVGRTVQLLI
-429 SVIAF
+429 SLLGFVI
-434 ALFIESFAAVA
+434 FIESFASIAG
-445 SQSVSFTAVGST
+445 QSVSFTAVGPT

-495 GIKVFSAVLVANFAL
+495 GIKVFSAVLVANFAI
-510 PVLVGIGAV
+510 PAIVGVLAV

-526 AATTTAALSPLQ
+526 TLAATASLSPQQ
-538 ALEVLPTWAQGTVT
+538 ALEVLPTWAQGTLT
-552 AGAALA
+552 AGAALT
-558 IFFATVLTL
+558 IFFATILSL

-593 VALALSLFAQ
+593 TVLLLALFAQ

-608 QVTYLSNLFI
+608 QVTYLSNLFV
-618 LVAAISAGWV
+618 LVAAGSAGWI

-652 LYKKFNILALITWLI
+652 LYKKFNILALITWVL
-667 TLAVSVALIPVNL
+667 TLALAVAVIPVTL
-680 FGFDFMGFALPMI
+680 FGFDFMGFALPYL
-693 GIEANVGSAAI
+693 GLEANIGSAAI
-704 GFLATVTI
+704 GFLATLTF
-712 GMLLTF
+712 GMLITF

-748 TE
+748 NE

>member
-41 VAQEALRAQED
+41 VAQEALRVEED
-52 QEEQLWVENMRQ
+52 REEQLWIDNMRQ

-70 QAALNT
+70 QAALNS
-76 FLGVST
+76 FLGISN
-82 PTPVQEPVAE
+82 PAPVQEPVAPAE
-92 VETPFVEP
+92 PPYVEP
-100 VQVVEP
+100 VQVSEV
-106 VQIAEPVVEVPVV
+106 APVVETPVA
-119 EAPVQP
+119 ETPVQP
-125 EPPKA
+125 EAPKA

-138 PAPPTPVAKPDLIEE
+138 PAPPTPVAKPE
-153 PVVEITEEEI
+153 VVEVPEVIAEPEVAEEVVE
-163 IEAIQPE
+163 EAFVEPPKPEQP
-170 EPSAFSWFTK
+170 STFSWFTK
-180 TEEPEAVLVEETVV
+180 TEEPEAQLEEVVVEETLV

-203 TVVEIVEVLP
+203 ELAP
-213 EEDLVPAGS
+213 SGS
-222 ESESEFEMLLAA
+222 ESETEFEMLLAA

-246 SEKKTVVSLAATE
+246 SEKKSVATLVATE

-274 LSQLWVWIG
+274 LSQLWVWLG

-298 SLGLNATAVTS
+298 SLGLNATAITVS
-309 ALVGGYFVSGLLIAV
+309 LVGGYLVSGLLIAV

-352 LSLSFL
+352 LVISF
-358 VRVVV
+358 VSRVAV
-363 AAILVSAF
+363 AAILVSIF
-371 TFFLNQLG
+371 TFFMNQLG
-379 VMTEEFATVLLDV
+379 VMQEEFATVLLNI
-392 AGIEFTLGFVF
+392 AGVEFTLGFVF
-403 QIVFVLAAASVA
+403 QIVFVLGAAIIAS
-415 LFRGTLGRTTQVLI
+415 LRGIVGRTVQLLVSLLGF
-429 SVIAF
+429 VI
-434 ALFIESFAAVA
+434 FIESFAGIAG
-445 SQSVSFTAVGST
+445 QSVSFTAVGPT

-495 GIKVFSAVLVANFAL
+495 GIKVFSAVLVANFAV
-510 PVLVGIGAV
+510 PALVGVLAV

-526 AATTTAALSPLQ
+526 TLAATASLSPQQ
-538 ALEVLPTWAQGTVT
+538 ALDVLPTWAQGTLT
-552 AGAALA
+552 AGAALT
-558 IFFATVLTL
+558 IFFATILSL

-574 VSLFRTKSRVTGLV
+574 VSLFRTKSRITALV
-588 LTVVA
+588 LTVV
-593 VALALSLFAQ
+593 VTVLLLALFAQ

-608 QVTYLSNLFI
+608 QVTYLSNLFV
-618 LVAAISAGWV
+618 LVAAVSAGWI

-652 LYKKFNILALITWLI
+652 LYKKFNILALITWVL
-667 TLAVSVALIPVNL
+667 TLALAVALIPVTL
-680 FGFDFMGFALPMI
+680 FGFDFMGFALPYL
-693 GIEANVGSAAI
+693 GLEANIGSAAI
-704 GFLATVTI
+704 GFLATLTF
-712 GMLLTF
+712 GMLITF

-748 TE
+748 NE

>member
-41 VAQEALRAQED
+41 VAQEALRVEED
-52 QEEQLWVENMRQ
+52 REEQLWIENMRQ

-70 QAALNT
+70 QAALNS
-76 FLGVST
+76 FLGINT
-82 PTPVQEPVAE
+82 PAPVQEPVAP
-92 VETPFVEP
+92 VETPVVEP

-106 VQIAEPVVEVPVV
+106 IQIQEPVVETPVV

-125 EPPKA
+125 EPVKA

-138 PAPPTPVAKPDLIEE
+138 PAPPTPVAKPEIIAE
-153 PVVEITEEEI
+153 PEVVEEISEEEI
-163 IEAIQPE
+163 VEAIQPE
-170 EPSAFSWFTK
+170 QPSTFSWFTK
-180 TEEPEAVLVEETVV
+180 TEEPEAQPEEVLVEET
-194 EIVEVLPEE
+194 L
-203 TVVEIVEVLP
+203 VEIVEVLP
-213 EEDLVPAGS
+213 EEDLAPIGS
-222 ESESEFEMLLAA
+222 ESETEFEKLLAA

-246 SEKKTVVSLAATE
+246 SEKKSVAILVATE

-274 LSQLWVWIG
+274 LSQLWLWLG

-292 LVWLLI
+292 LVCLLI
-298 SLGLNATAVTS
+298 SLGLNATAITVS
-309 ALVGGYFVSGLLIAV
+309 LVGGYLVSGLLIAV

-352 LSLSFL
+352 LTISF
-358 VRVVV
+358 VSRVTV
-363 AAILVSAF
+363 AAILVSIF
-371 TFFLNQLG
+371 TFFMNQLG
-379 VMTEEFATVLLDV
+379 VMQEEFAIVLLNV
-392 AGIEFTLGFVF
+392 AGIEFTLGLVF
-403 QIVFVLAAASVA
+403 QIVFVLGAAIIAS
-415 LFRGTLGRTTQVLI
+415 LRGIVGRTVQLLI
-429 SVIAF
+429 SLLGFVI
-434 ALFIESFAAVA
+434 FIESFAGIAG
-445 SQSVSFTAVGST
+445 QSVSFTAVGPT
-457 ELVSL
+457 ELISL

-495 GIKVFSAVLVANFAL
+495 GIKVFSAVLVANFVVPA
-510 PVLVGIGAV
+510 LVGIGAV

-526 AATTTAALSPLQ
+526 VLTVTAALSPQQ
-538 ALEVLPTWAQGTVT
+538 ALEVLPTWAQGTLT
-552 AGAALA
+552 AGAALT
-558 IFFATVLTL
+558 IFFATILSL

-593 VALALSLFAQ
+593 TVLLLALFAQ

-608 QVTYLSNLFI
+608 QVTYLSNLFV
-618 LVAAISAGWV
+618 LVAAVSAGWI

-652 LYKKFNILALITWLI
+652 LYKKFNILALITWVL
-667 TLAVSVALIPVNL
+667 TLAVAVALIPVTL
-680 FGFDFMGFALPMI
+680 FGFDFMGFALPYL
-693 GIEANVGSAAI
+693 GLEANIGSAAI
-704 GFLATVTI
+704 GFLATVTF

-748 TE
+748 NE

>member
-41 VAQEALRAQED
+41 VAQEALRVEED
-52 QEEQLWVENMRQ
+52 REEQLWIDNMRQ

-70 QAALNT
+70 QAALNS
-76 FLGVST
+76 FLGISN
-82 PTPVQEPVAE
+82 PAPVQEPVAP
-92 VETPFVEP
+92 VEPPYVEP
-100 VQVVEP
+100 VQVVE
-106 VQIAEPVVEVPVV
+106 IAPVVETPVA
-119 EAPVQP
+119 ETPVQP
-125 EPPKA
+125 EAPKA

-138 PAPPTPVAKPDLIEE
+138 PAPPTPVAKPE
-153 PVVEITEEEI
+153 VVEVPEVIAEPAVVEEVSEEAI

-170 EPSAFSWFTK
+170 QPSTFSWFTK
-180 TEEPEAVLVEETVV
+180 TEEPEAEPEDVVVEETLV

-203 TVVEIVEVLP
+203 ELAP
-213 EEDLVPAGS
+213 SGS
-222 ESESEFEMLLAA
+222 ESETEFEMLLAA

-246 SEKKTVVSLAATE
+246 SEKKSVATLVATE

-274 LSQLWVWIG
+274 LSQLWVWLG

-298 SLGLNATAVTS
+298 SLGLNATAITVS
-309 ALVGGYFVSGLLIAV
+309 LVGGYLVSGLLIAV

-352 LSLSFL
+352 LAIIFVS
-358 VRVVV
+358 RVAV
-363 AAILVSAF
+363 AAILVSIF
-371 TFFLNQLG
+371 TFFMNQLG
-379 VMTEEFATVLLDV
+379 VMKEEFATFLLNV
-392 AGIEFTLGFVF
+392 AGIELTLGFVF
-403 QIVFVLAAASVA
+403 QLVFVLGAAIIAS
-415 LFRGTLGRTTQVLI
+415 LRGIVGRTVQLLI
-429 SVIAF
+429 SLLGFVI
-434 ALFIESFAAVA
+434 FIESFAAVA
-445 SQSVSFTAVGST
+445 GQGVSFTAVGPT

-462 TGLAGFALVVMVNLT
+462 SGLAGFALVVMVNLT

-495 GIKVFSAVLVANFAL
+495 GIKVFSAVLVANFAV
-510 PVLVGIGAV
+510 PALVGVLAV

-526 AATTTAALSPLQ
+526 TLAATASLSPQQ
-538 ALEVLPTWAQGTVT
+538 ALEVLPTWAQGTLT
-552 AGAALA
+552 AGAALT
-558 IFFATVLTL
+558 IFFATILSL

-574 VSLFRTKSRVTGLV
+574 VSLFRTKSRITGLV
-588 LTVVA
+588 LTVV
-593 VALALSLFAQ
+593 VTVLLLALFAQ

-608 QVTYLSNLFI
+608 QVTYLSNLFV
-618 LVAAISAGWV
+618 LVAAVSAGWI

-638 RQAYHELSLSRSYG
+638 RQAYHELSLARSYG
-652 LYKKFNILALITWLI
+652 LYNKFNILALITWVL
-667 TLAVSVALIPVNL
+667 TLALAVALIPVTL
-680 FGFDFMGFALPMI
+680 FGFDFMGFALPYL
-693 GIEANVGSAAI
+693 GLEANIGSAAI
-704 GFLATVTI
+704 GFLATLTF
-712 GMLLTF
+712 GMLITF

-748 TE
+748 NE

>member
-1 MDSSNF
+1 
-7 QPPVRRS
+7 
-14 LSNEEL
+14 
-20 EARVNQAMSSHSGV
+20 MSSHSGV

-41 VAQEALRAQED
+41 VAQEALRVEED
-52 QEEQLWVENMRQ
+52 RQEQLWIDSMRQ

-70 QAALNT
+70 QAALNS
-76 FLGVST
+76 FLGIAA
-82 PTPVQEPVAE
+82 PAPVAEPVAP
-92 VETPFVEP
+92 VEPPYVEP
-100 VQVVEP
+100 VQVVE
-106 VQIAEPVVEVPVV
+106 IAPVVETPVA

-138 PAPPTPVAKPDLIEE
+138 PAPPTPVAKPE
-153 PVVEITEEEI
+153 VVEEVIAKPEVVEEVVE
-163 IEAIQPE
+163 EAIVEPIEPEQP
-170 EPSAFSWFTK
+170 STFSWFTK
-180 TEEPEAVLVEETVV
+180 TEEPEVEPEEVLVEETIV

-203 TVVEIVEVLP
+203 ELAPI
-213 EEDLVPAGS
+213 GS
-222 ESESEFEMLLAA
+222 ESETEFEMLLAA

-246 SEKKTVVSLAATE
+246 SEKKSVATLVATE
-259 SNVLIPSDEHRNRGP
+259 SNVLIPSDEHRNREP
-274 LSQLWVWIG
+274 LSQLLVWLG

-298 SLGLNATAVTS
+298 SLGLNATAITVS
-309 ALVGGYFVSGLLIAV
+309 LVGGYLVSGLLIAV

-352 LSLSFL
+352 LTISF
-358 VRVVV
+358 VSRVAV
-363 AAILVSAF
+363 AAILVSIF
-371 TFFLNQLG
+371 TFFMNQLG
-379 VMTEEFATVLLDV
+379 VMQEVFATVLLNV

-403 QIVFVLAAASVA
+403 QIAFVLSAATVA
-415 LFRGTLGRTTQVLI
+415 IFRGTLGRTVQALI
-429 SVIAF
+429 SLVGFIVF
-434 ALFIESFAAVA
+434 AESFAALA
-445 SQSVSFTAVGST
+445 GQSVSFTAVGPT
-457 ELVSL
+457 ELISL

-495 GIKVFSAVLVANFAL
+495 GIKVFSAVLVANFAI
-510 PVLVGIGAV
+510 PAIVGVLAV

-526 AATTTAALSPLQ
+526 TLAATASLSPQ
-538 ALEVLPTWAQGTVT
+538 QVLEVLPTWAQGTLT
-552 AGAALA
+552 AGAALT
-558 IFFATVLTL
+558 IFFATILSL

-593 VALALSLFAQ
+593 TVLLLALFAQ

-608 QVTYLSNLFI
+608 QVTYLSNLFV
-618 LVAAISAGWV
+618 LVAAVSAGWI

-652 LYKKFNILALITWLI
+652 LYKKFNILALITWVL
-667 TLAVSVALIPVNL
+667 TLALAVALIPVTL
-680 FGFDFMGFALPMI
+680 FGFDFMGFALPYL
-693 GIEANVGSAAI
+693 GLEANIGSAAI
-704 GFLATVTI
+704 GFLATLTF
-712 GMLLTF
+712 GMLITF

-748 TE
+748 NE

>member
-1 MDSSNF
+1 
-7 QPPVRRS
+7 
-14 LSNEEL
+14 
-20 EARVNQAMSSHSGV
+20 MSSHSGV

-41 VAQEALRAQED
+41 VAQEALRVEED
-52 QEEQLWVENMRQ
+52 RQEQLWIDSMRQ

-70 QAALNT
+70 QAALNS
-76 FLGVST
+76 FLGIAA
-82 PTPVQEPVAE
+82 PAPVAEPVAP
-92 VETPFVEP
+92 VEPPYVEP
-100 VQVVEP
+100 VQVVE
-106 VQIAEPVVEVPVV
+106 IAPVVETTVA

-138 PAPPTPVAKPDLIEE
+138 PAPPTPVAKPE
-153 PVVEITEEEI
+153 VVEEVIAKPEVVEEVVE
-163 IEAIQPE
+163 EAIVEPIEPEQP
-170 EPSAFSWFTK
+170 STFSWFTK
-180 TEEPEAVLVEETVV
+180 TEEPEVEPEEVLVEETIV

-203 TVVEIVEVLP
+203 ELAPI
-213 EEDLVPAGS
+213 GS
-222 ESESEFEMLLAA
+222 ESETEFEMLLAA

-246 SEKKTVVSLAATE
+246 SEKKSVATLVATE
-259 SNVLIPSDEHRNRGP
+259 SNVLIPSDEHRNREP
-274 LSQLWVWIG
+274 LSQLLVWLG

-298 SLGLNATAVTS
+298 SLGLNATAITVS
-309 ALVGGYFVSGLLIAV
+309 LVGGYLVSGLLIAV

-352 LSLSFL
+352 LTISF
-358 VRVVV
+358 VSRVAV
-363 AAILVSAF
+363 AAILVSIF
-371 TFFLNQLG
+371 TFFMNQLG
-379 VMTEEFATVLLDV
+379 VMQEVFATVLLNV

-403 QIVFVLAAASVA
+403 QIAFVLAAATVA
-415 LFRGTLGRTTQVLI
+415 IFRGTLGRTVQALI
-429 SVIAF
+429 SLVGFIVF
-434 ALFIESFAAVA
+434 AESFAALA
-445 SQSVSFTAVGST
+445 GQSVSFTAVGPT
-457 ELVSL
+457 ELISL

-495 GIKVFSAVLVANFAL
+495 GIKVFSAVLVANFAI
-510 PVLVGIGAV
+510 PAIVGVLAV

-526 AATTTAALSPLQ
+526 TLAATASLSPQ
-538 ALEVLPTWAQGTVT
+538 QVLEVLPTWAQGTLT
-552 AGAALA
+552 AGAALT
-558 IFFATVLTL
+558 IFFATILSL

-593 VALALSLFAQ
+593 TVLLLALFAQ

-608 QVTYLSNLFI
+608 QVTYLSNLFV
-618 LVAAISAGWV
+618 LVAAVSAGWI

-652 LYKKFNILALITWLI
+652 LYKKFNILALITWVL
-667 TLAVSVALIPVNL
+667 TLALAVALIPVTL
-680 FGFDFMGFALPMI
+680 FGFDFMGFALPYL
-693 GIEANVGSAAI
+693 GLEANIGSAAI
-704 GFLATVTI
+704 GFLATLTF
-712 GMLLTF
+712 GMLITF

-748 TE
+748 NE

>member
-41 VAQEALRAQED
+41 VAQEALRVEED
-52 QEEQLWVENMRQ
+52 REEQLWIENMRQ

-70 QAALNT
+70 KAALNS
-76 FLGVST
+76 FLGIET
-82 PTPVQEPVAE
+82 PAPVQEPVAP
-92 VETPFVEP
+92 VETPVVEP

-106 VQIAEPVVEVPVV
+106 IQIEEPVVETPVV
-119 EAPVQP
+119 EAPVQQ
-125 EPPKA
+125 EPVKA

-138 PAPPTPVAKPDLIEE
+138 PAPPTPVAKPEVIAE
-153 PVVEITEEEI
+153 PEVVEEISEEEI
-163 IEAIQPE
+163 IEAIQPQQ
-170 EPSAFSWFTK
+170 PSTFSWFTK
-180 TEEPEAVLVEETVV
+180 PEEPEAQPEEVLVEETVV
-194 EIVEVLPEE
+194 EV
-203 TVVEIVEVLP
+203 VEVLP
-213 EEDLVPAGS
+213 EEDLAPIGS
-222 ESESEFEMLLAA
+222 ESETEFEKLLAA

-246 SEKKTVVSLAATE
+246 SETKTVATLVATE

-274 LSQLWVWIG
+274 LSQLWVWLG

-298 SLGLNATAVTS
+298 SLGLNATAITVS
-309 ALVGGYFVSGLLIAV
+309 LVGGYLVSGVLIAV

-352 LSLSFL
+352 LTISF
-358 VRVVV
+358 VSRVAV

-371 TFFLNQLG
+371 TFFMNQLG
-379 VMTEEFATVLLDV
+379 VMTEVFATVLVDV
-392 AGIEFTLGFVF
+392 VGIELTLGFVF
-403 QIVFVLAAASVA
+403 QVVVVLAAATFA
-415 LFRGTLGRTTQVLI
+415 LFRGNLGRTVQALI
-429 SVIAF
+429 SIVGFVIF
-434 ALFIESFAAVA
+434 VESFAALADEGVN
-445 SQSVSFTAVGST
+445 FTAVGPT

-495 GIKVFSAVLVANFAL
+495 GIKVFSAVLVANFLVPA
-510 PVLVGIGAV
+510 LVGIGAV

-526 AATTTAALSPLQ
+526 ALTATAALSPQQ
-538 ALEVLPTWAQGTVT
+538 ALEVLPTWAQGTLT
-552 AGAALA
+552 AGAALTL
-558 IFFATVLTL
+558 FFVTILTI

-574 VSLFRTKSRVTGLV
+574 VSLFRTKSRATGIV

-593 VALALSLFAQ
+593 TVLLLVLFAQ

-608 QVTYLSNLFI
+608 QVTYLSNIFV
-618 LVAAISAGWV
+618 LVAAVTAGWI

-652 LYKKFNILALITWLI
+652 LYKKFNILALITWVL
-667 TLAVSVALIPVNL
+667 TLAVAVALIPVTL
-680 FGFDFMGFALPMI
+680 FGFDFMGFALPYL
-693 GIEANVGSAAI
+693 GLEANIGSAAI
-704 GFLATVTI
+704 GFLATVTF

-718 AIRIPQIRKQ
+718 AIRVPQIRKQ

-748 TE
+748 NE

>member
-41 VAQEALRAQED
+41 VAQEALRVEED
-52 QEEQLWVENMRQ
+52 REEQLWIDNMRQ

-70 QAALNT
+70 QAALNS
-76 FLGVST
+76 FLGISN
-82 PTPVQEPVAE
+82 PAPVQEPVAPAE
-92 VETPFVEP
+92 PPYVEP
-100 VQVVEP
+100 VQVSEV
-106 VQIAEPVVEVPVV
+106 APVVETPVA
-119 EAPVQP
+119 ETPVQP
-125 EPPKA
+125 EAPKA

-138 PAPPTPVAKPDLIEE
+138 PAPPTPVAKPE
-153 PVVEITEEEI
+153 VVEVPEVIAEPEVAEEVVE
-163 IEAIQPE
+163 EAFVEPPKPEQP
-170 EPSAFSWFTK
+170 STFSWFTK
-180 TEEPEAVLVEETVV
+180 TEEPEAQLEEVVVEETLV

-203 TVVEIVEVLP
+203 ELAP
-213 EEDLVPAGS
+213 SGS
-222 ESESEFEMLLAA
+222 ESETEFEMLLAA

-246 SEKKTVVSLAATE
+246 SEKKSVATLVATE

-274 LSQLWVWIG
+274 LSQLWVWLG

-298 SLGLNATAVTS
+298 SLGLNATAITVS
-309 ALVGGYFVSGLLIAV
+309 LVGGYLVSGLLIAV

-352 LSLSFL
+352 LVISF
-358 VRVVV
+358 VSRVAV
-363 AAILVSAF
+363 AAILVSIF
-371 TFFLNQLG
+371 TFFMNQLG
-379 VMTEEFATVLLDV
+379 VMQEEFATVLLNI
-392 AGIEFTLGFVF
+392 AGVEFTLGFVF
-403 QIVFVLAAASVA
+403 QIVFVLGAAIIAS
-415 LFRGTLGRTTQVLI
+415 LRGIVGRTVQLLVSLLGF
-429 SVIAF
+429 VI
-434 ALFIESFAAVA
+434 FIESFAGIAG
-445 SQSVSFTAVGST
+445 QSVSFTAVGPT

-495 GIKVFSAVLVANFAL
+495 GIKVFSAVLVANFAV
-510 PVLVGIGAV
+510 PALVGVLAV

-526 AATTTAALSPLQ
+526 TLAASASLSPQQ
-538 ALEVLPTWAQGTVT
+538 ALEVLPTWAQGTLT
-552 AGAALA
+552 AGAALT
-558 IFFATVLTL
+558 IFFATILSL

-574 VSLFRTKSRVTGLV
+574 VSLFRTKSRITALV
-588 LTVVA
+588 LTVV
-593 VALALSLFAQ
+593 VTVLLLALFAQ

-608 QVTYLSNLFI
+608 QVTYLSNLFV
-618 LVAAISAGWV
+618 LVAAGSAGWI

-652 LYKKFNILALITWLI
+652 LYKKFNILALITWVL
-667 TLAVSVALIPVNL
+667 TLALAVALIPVTL
-680 FGFDFMGFALPMI
+680 FGFDFMGFALPYL
-693 GIEANVGSAAI
+693 GLEANIGSAAI
-704 GFLATVTI
+704 GFLATLTF
-712 GMLLTF
+712 GMLITF

-748 TE
+748 NE

>member
-1 MDSSNF
+1 
-7 QPPVRRS
+7 
-14 LSNEEL
+14 
-20 EARVNQAMSSHSGV
+20 MSSHSGV
-34 EAVMELL
+34 ESVMELL
-41 VAQEALRAQED
+41 VAQEALRVEED
-52 QEEQLWVENMRQ
+52 REEQLWVENMRQ

-70 QAALNT
+70 QAALNS
-76 FLGVST
+76 FLGTST
-82 PTPVQEPVAE
+82 PAPVQEPVTA
-92 VETPFVEP
+92 VEPPYVEP
-100 VQVVEP
+100 VQVVE
-106 VQIAEPVVEVPVV
+106 IAPVVETPV
-119 EAPVQP
+119 AKIPVQP
-125 EPPKA
+125 EAPKA

-138 PAPPTPVAKPDLIEE
+138 PAPPTPVAEPEVVEEAIVE
-153 PVVEITEEEI
+153 PVEPE
-163 IEAIQPE
+163 QP
-170 EPSAFSWFTK
+170 STFSWFTK
-180 TEEPEAVLVEETVV
+180 TEEPEVEPEEVLVEETLV

-203 TVVEIVEVLP
+203 ELAPI
-213 EEDLVPAGS
+213 GS
-222 ESESEFEMLLAA
+222 ESETEFEMLLAA

-246 SEKKTVVSLAATE
+246 SEKKSVATLVATE

-274 LSQLWVWIG
+274 LSQLLVWLG

-298 SLGLNATAVTS
+298 SLGLNATAITVS
-309 ALVGGYFVSGLLIAV
+309 LVAGYLVSGLLIAV

-352 LSLSFL
+352 LTISF
-358 VRVVV
+358 VSRVTV
-363 AAILVSAF
+363 AAILVSIF
-371 TFFLNQLG
+371 TFFMNQLG
-379 VMTEEFATVLLDV
+379 VMQEEFATVLLNV
-392 AGIEFTLGFVF
+392 AGFEFTLGFVF
-403 QIVFVLAAASVA
+403 QIVFVLGAATVA
-415 LFRGTLGRTTQVLI
+415 IFRGTLGRTVQALI
-429 SVIAF
+429 SLVGFIVF
-434 ALFIESFAAVA
+434 AESFAALA
-445 SQSVSFTAVGST
+445 GQSVSFTAVGPT
-457 ELVSL
+457 ELISL

-495 GIKVFSAVLVANFAL
+495 GIKVFSAVLVANFAI
-510 PVLVGIGAV
+510 PAIVGVLAV

-526 AATTTAALSPLQ
+526 TLAATASLSPQQ
-538 ALEVLPTWAQGTVT
+538 ALEVLPTWAQGTLT
-552 AGAALA
+552 AGAALT
-558 IFFATVLTL
+558 IFFATILSL

-593 VALALSLFAQ
+593 TVVLLALFAQ

-608 QVTYLSNLFI
+608 QVTYLSNLFV
-618 LVAAISAGWV
+618 LVAAVSAGWI

-652 LYKKFNILALITWLI
+652 LYKKFNSLALITWVL
-667 TLAVSVALIPVNL
+667 TLALAVALIPVTL
-680 FGFDFMGFALPMI
+680 FGFDFMGFALPYL
-693 GIEANVGSAAI
+693 GLQANIGSAAI
-704 GFLATVTI
+704 GFLATLTF
-712 GMLLTF
+712 GMLITF

-748 TE
+748 NE

>member
-41 VAQEALRAQED
+41 VAQEALRVEED
-52 QEEQLWVENMRQ
+52 RQEQLWVDSMRQ

-76 FLGVST
+76 FLGVSS
-82 PTPVQEPVAE
+82 PVPEAEPVTPVEPPYVEPVQAAEIPPVDETPVAE
-92 VETPFVEP
+92 VQAQP
-100 VQVVEP
+100 V
-106 VQIAEPVVEVPVV
+106 
-119 EAPVQP
+119 
-125 EPPKA
+125 PPKA

-138 PAPPTPVAKPDLIEE
+138 PAPPSPVAKPEPVEEPESIEE
-153 PVVEITEEEI
+153 APVVEEISEDEI
-163 IEAIQPE
+163 IAAIQPE
-170 EPSAFSWFTK
+170 QPSTFSWFTK
-180 TEEPEAVLVEETVV
+180 TEEPEPQTAPELVLVEET
-194 EIVEVLPEE
+194 IVEL
-203 TVVEIVEVLP
+203 VEQSAEV
-213 EEDLVPAGS
+213 DLAPIGS

-246 SEKKTVVSLAATE
+246 SEKKTVASLIATE

-274 LSQLWVWIG
+274 LSQLMVWLG

-292 LVWLLI
+292 LVWVLI
-298 SLGLNATAVTS
+298 SLGLNATGITAS
-309 ALVGGYFVSGLLIAV
+309 LVGGYLVSGLLIAV

-346 WGNSIP
+346 WGNSLP
-352 LSLSFL
+352 LAISFL
-358 VRVVV
+358 GRVAI
-363 AAILVSAF
+363 AAILVSIF
-371 TFFLNQLG
+371 SFFMNQLG
-379 VMTEEFATVLLDV
+379 VMTEEFGTVLVEL

-403 QIVFVLAAASVA
+403 QIVFVLAAATVA
-415 LFRGTLGRTTQVLI
+415 LFRGVLGRTVQALI
-429 SVIAF
+429 SIIGFVMFVETF
-434 ALFIESFAAVA
+434 ASVA
-445 SQSVSFTAVGST
+445 SQSVSFTAVGPT
-457 ELVSL
+457 ELISL
-462 TGLAGFALVVMVNLT
+462 TGLAGFALVVLVNLT

-495 GIKVFSAVLVANFAL
+495 GIKVFSAVLVANFAV
-510 PVLVGIGAV
+510 PALVGIVAV
-519 LWLGSLS
+519 FWLGSLS
-526 AATTTAALSPLQ
+526 ALTATASLSPQQ
-538 ALEVLPTWAQGTVT
+538 ALEVLPTWAQGTFT
-552 AGAALA
+552 AGAALT
-558 IFFATVLTL
+558 IFFAAILTL

-574 VSLFRTKSRVTGLV
+574 VSLFRTKSRATGVV
-588 LTVVA
+588 LSVVATVVL
-593 VALALSLFAQ
+593 LALFAQ

-608 QVTYLSNLFI
+608 QVTYLSNVFI
-618 LVAAISAGWV
+618 FVAAVSAGWI

-652 LYKKFNILALITWLI
+652 LYKKFNILALITWMLTI
-667 TLAVSVALIPVNL
+667 ALSVALIPVNL
-680 FGFDFMGFALPMI
+680 YGFDFMGFALPYI
-693 GIEANVGSAAI
+693 GLEANIGSAAI
-704 GFLATVTI
+704 GFLATVTF
-712 GMLLTF
+712 GMLFTF
-718 AIRIPQIRKQ
+718 ALRIPQIRKQ

-736 ARRDQLNDIFVG
+736 ARRDQLNDIFVS

>member
-41 VAQEALRAQED
+41 VAQEALRVEED
-52 QEEQLWVENMRQ
+52 RQEQLWIDSMRQ

-70 QAALNT
+70 QAALNS
-76 FLGVST
+76 FLGIAA
-82 PTPVQEPVAE
+82 PAPVAEPVAP
-92 VETPFVEP
+92 VEPPYVEP
-100 VQVVEP
+100 VQVVE
-106 VQIAEPVVEVPVV
+106 IAPVVETPVA

-138 PAPPTPVAKPDLIEE
+138 PAPPTPVAKPE
-153 PVVEITEEEI
+153 VVEEVIAKPEVVEEVVE
-163 IEAIQPE
+163 EAIVEPIEPEQP
-170 EPSAFSWFTK
+170 STFSWFTK
-180 TEEPEAVLVEETVV
+180 TEEPEVEPEEVLVEETIV

-203 TVVEIVEVLP
+203 ELAPI
-213 EEDLVPAGS
+213 GS
-222 ESESEFEMLLAA
+222 ESETEFEMLLAA

-246 SEKKTVVSLAATE
+246 SEKKSVATLVATE
-259 SNVLIPSDEHRNRGP
+259 SNVLIPSDEHRNREP
-274 LSQLWVWIG
+274 LSQLLVWLG

-298 SLGLNATAVTS
+298 SLGLNATAITVS
-309 ALVGGYFVSGLLIAV
+309 LVGGYLVSGLLIAV

-352 LSLSFL
+352 LTISF
-358 VRVVV
+358 VSRVAV
-363 AAILVSAF
+363 AAILVSIF
-371 TFFLNQLG
+371 TFFMNQLG
-379 VMTEEFATVLLDV
+379 VMQEVFATVLLNV

-403 QIVFVLAAASVA
+403 QIAFVLSAATVA
-415 LFRGTLGRTTQVLI
+415 IFRGTLGRTVQALI
-429 SVIAF
+429 SLVGFIVF
-434 ALFIESFAAVA
+434 AESFAALA
-445 SQSVSFTAVGST
+445 GQSVSFTAVGPS
-457 ELVSL
+457 ELISL

-495 GIKVFSAVLVANFAL
+495 GIKVFSAVLVANFAI
-510 PVLVGIGAV
+510 PAIVGVLAV

-526 AATTTAALSPLQ
+526 TLAATASLSPQ
-538 ALEVLPTWAQGTVT
+538 QVLEVLPTWAQGTLT
-552 AGAALA
+552 AGAALT
-558 IFFATVLTL
+558 IFFATILSL

-593 VALALSLFAQ
+593 TVLLLALFAQ

-608 QVTYLSNLFI
+608 QVTYLSNLFV
-618 LVAAISAGWV
+618 LVAAVSAGWI

-652 LYKKFNILALITWLI
+652 LYKKFNILALITWVL
-667 TLAVSVALIPVNL
+667 TLALAVALIPVTL
-680 FGFDFMGFALPMI
+680 FGFDFMGFALPYL
-693 GIEANVGSAAI
+693 GLEANIGSAAI
-704 GFLATVTI
+704 GFLATLTF
-712 GMLLTF
+712 GMLITF

-748 TE
+748 NE